1 MQARTVLLPAPEAPN
16 RPTEFPW
23 SSSRETSTV
32 SSLRFLMIRVLSM
45 TLTLSQ
51 HVNQPGKRESNGD
64 EHYQQRHHRGQAEAL
79 QIHPKLYRHSRWI
92 VGRYHHGAELT
103 DGPHPGNAERNGQ
116 SQSGKR

>member
-51 HVNQPGKRESNGD
+51 HVNQPRKRESNGE

-79 QIHPKLYRHSRWI
+79 QIHPKLYRHSRGL
-92 VGRYHHGAELT
+92 VSRDHHGADFTECLQ
-103 DGPHPGNAERNGQ
+103 P
-116 SQSGKR
+116 